1 MKPPKPQRQ
10 KPLTAAQ
17 IEALQS
23 LGDERWMFL
32 RDTIAAALS
41 SRGFVESKHVL
52 RRTIVSNEGVERQYG
67 LAYRRTPAGREFLKS
82 IDSQKATP

>member
-32 RDTIAAALS
+32 PDTIAAALS

-52 RRTIVSNEGVERQYG
+52 RRTIVSNDGVQRQFA
-67 LAYRRTPAGREFLKS
+67 LAYRRTAAGRQHLQALER
-82 IDSQKATP
+82 